1 MITFKNKPDTT
12 TPINAENLN
21 TNFNELKGTIDSL
34 KMTYNN
40 VLGLSLKAGD
50 SYQLTLPA
58 NTIFIEPLVKSAGGD
73 YSGGQFIVPGAAFTY
88 IVNNDNGSSYAGI
101 WMTCNADGL
110 VTISKYR
117 HCGSDVTGFRI
128 WYLSK

>member
-12 TPINAENLN
+12 TPVNAENLN
-21 TNFNELKGTIDSL
+21 TNFNELKGTIDNL

-40 VLGLSLKAGD
+40 VLGLSLKAGN

-58 NTIFIEPLVKSAGGD
+58 NTIFIEPLVKGAGGN
-73 YSGGQFIVPGAAFTY
+73 YSGGQFIVPGADFTY
-88 IVNNDNGSSYAGI
+88 IVNNDNDGSYRGI

-110 VTISKYR
+110 VTISTYR

>member
-40 VLGLSLKAGD
+40 VLGLALKAGN

-58 NTIFIEPLVKSAGGD
+58 NTIFIEPLVKSAGGE

-88 IVNNDNGSSYAGI
+88 IVNNDNGGSYSGI
-101 WMTCNADGL
+101 WMTCTADGL
-110 VTISKYR
+110 VTISTYR
-117 HCGSDVTGFRI
+117 HCGCDVTGFRI

>member
-12 TPINAENLN
+12 TPVNAENLN

-40 VLGLSLKAGD
+40 VLGLALKAGN

-58 NTIFIEPLVKSAGGD
+58 NTIFIEPLVKSAGGE

-88 IVNNDNGSSYAGI
+88 IVNNDNDGSYSGI
-101 WMTCNADGL
+101 WMTCTTDGL
-110 VTISKYR
+110 VTISTYR

>member
-21 TNFNELKGTIDSL
+21 TNFNELKGTIDNL
-34 KMTYNN
+34 KMTYNS
-40 VLGLSLKAGD
+40 VTGLTLKAGD
-50 SYQLTLPA
+50 SYQLALPA
-58 NTIFIEPLVKSAGGD
+58 NTIFIEPLVKGAGGD
-73 YSGGQFIVPGAAFTY
+73 FSGGQFIVPGAAFTY
-88 IVNNDNGSSYAGI
+88 IVNNDNGGPYAGI
-101 WMTCNADGL
+101 WMTCNAAGI